1 MRKKPNTCS
10 SCFFSVLA
18 ETLHMESR
26 DRIVQPGAH
35 FTVPVWWKVGLAWD
49 VCNALP
55 LLLKTLLCLSGI
67 EQDDV
72 AKGIKHLG
80 LIYDKWRGKH
90 MPTEFSFVLML
101 SWYIETGPAI
111 ENWSSDMHT
120 YSRDMVERV
129 RERQRQTVI
138 CLME

>member
-1 MRKKPNTCS
+1 
-10 SCFFSVLA
+10 
-18 ETLHMESR
+18 MESR

-80 LIYDKWRGKH
+80 LIYDR
-90 MPTEFSFVLML
+90 
-101 SWYIETGPAI
+101 
-111 ENWSSDMHT
+111 
-120 YSRDMVERV
+120 
-129 RERQRQTVI
+129 
-138 CLME
+138 